1 MNVSELKAEAIKLS
15 REEQT
20 ELAAYL
26 TDHLRRA
33 ANDQKDVARM
43 TDDGDPNFT
52 DPRDEPLQTN
62 RL

>member
-1 MNVSELKAEAIKLS
+1 MTAAELKAESVKLS
-15 REEQT
+15 REEQM

-26 TDHLRRA
+26 TDRLPRA
-33 ANDQKDVARM
+33 VSDEKDGARI

-52 DPRDEPLQTN
+52 DPRDEPLQPN

>member
-1 MNVSELKAEAIKLS
+1 MNVAELKTEALKLS
-15 REEQT
+15 REAQA

-26 TDHLRRA
+26 TDRLRRA
-33 ANDQKDVARM
+33 ANEQKDVARL

-52 DPRDEPLQTN
+52 DPRDESLRTN

>member
-1 MNVSELKAEAIKLS
+1 MNVAELKTEALKLS
-15 REEQT
+15 PEEQA

-26 TDHLRRA
+26 TDRLRRA
-33 ANDQKDVARM
+33 ANEQKDVARL

-52 DPRDEPLQTN
+52 DPRDESLRTN